1 MLCSKQFSTTNT
13 LGLDLYK
20 ALFNKHNEIANENI
34 NMRAPRIEPSG
45 IRVKIPIHSFIANP
59 IFTRCFRFEK

>member
-1 MLCSKQFSTTNT
+1 MLCSTNR
-13 LGLDLYK
+13 LRLDLHK
-20 ALFNKHNEIANENI
+20 ALFNKHNEIVNENI